1 MQKNKGEV
9 MSKITKDQIYEQLD
23 NIAST
28 KEYLKLAELAKFE
41 LKDDSL
47 AREIYE
53 RALFD
58 TNRSGILVKL
68 GRHVLWLLQDSEL
81 AIRFFK
87 QAMKKEFSKDQ
98 RKNILLSNFKKTSNE
113 LAFFDEFTDL
123 ILSLIHI

>member
-1 MQKNKGEV
+1 
-9 MSKITKDQIYEQLD
+9 MSEITKDQIYEQLD

-53 RALFD
+53 RALFE
-58 TNRSGILVKL
+58 TNRSGMLVKL

-81 AIRFFK
+81 AINFFK
-87 QAMKKEFSKDQ
+87 QAIRKEFSKDQ
-98 RKNILLSNFKKTSNE
+98 RKKILLSNLKKRSNE
-113 LAFFDEFTDL
+113 LAFFDEFIDL
-123 ILSLIHI
+123 INETNEFD

>member
-1 MQKNKGEV
+1 

-58 TNRSGILVKL
+58 TNRSGMLVKL

-87 QAMKKEFSKDQ
+87 QAMKKEFSKEQ
-98 RKNILLSNFKKTSNE
+98 RKNILLSNFKKTNSM
-113 LAFFDEFTDL
+113 
-123 ILSLIHI
+123 LSLSLNFLIRIIQEQFHHFQHPC